1 MVVLARAAVLVALL
15 LAPLALATTLL
26 VQGVP
31 SLTREADVIVR
42 ATVVSSQARWT
53 DDGARIMTDTT
64 LRVTERWKGTT
75 EGTIVVM
82 QPGGEVG
89 DVGQLVHGVARFRP
103 GEDVVVFLV
112 SRGSRYLVSGMLQ
125 GKFLV
130 EKSSDG
136 RATFARQEF
145 EGEALFI
152 DPVTRQPVRPVPTVM
167 MLDELRARVLAA
179 AGATAPPEAP
189 KGPGR
194 VTP

>member
-1 MVVLARAAVLVALL
+1 
-15 LAPLALATTLL
+15 
-26 VQGVP
+26 
-31 SLTREADVIVR
+31 
-42 ATVVSSQARWT
+42 
-53 DDGARIMTDTT
+53 
-64 LRVTERWKGTT
+64 
-75 EGTIVVM
+75 
-82 QPGGEVG
+82 
-89 DVGQLVHGVARFRP
+89 
-103 GEDVVVFLV
+103 VFLV